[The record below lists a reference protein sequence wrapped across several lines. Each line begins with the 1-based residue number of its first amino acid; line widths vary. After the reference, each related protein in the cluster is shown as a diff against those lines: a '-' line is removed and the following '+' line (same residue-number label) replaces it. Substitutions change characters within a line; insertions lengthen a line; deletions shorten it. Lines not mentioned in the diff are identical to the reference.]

1 VSKWFCYALIA
12 IFLIILISFLS
23 YAVLLGNEMAL
34 RFLPTVL
41 GLAFT
46 FFIFIVFFD
55 LREKLEWKSV
65 ENKVKKSIG
74 SQLLRIFGELLYL
87 CGLEEHYL
95 SLDDRLLMN
104 YKNRLE
110 QLSTSKVELD
120 SIAEE
125 LSKNKE
131 LANDYATFF
140 ESRIHLLR
148 DTEDRY
154 WKFLS
159 PEFHTSL
166 MEIQGGLWELWRA
179 LSIIP
184 LMKHFRERREARYE
198 SLSNSVAKVAKGIA
212 KIRESGLDIGF

>member
-1 VSKWFCYALIA
+1 MSKWFCYALIA

-65 ENKVKKSIG
+65 DDKVKKSIG

-95 SLDDRLLMN
+95 SLDDKLLIN
-104 YKNRLE
+104 YKKRLE

-140 ESRIHLLR
+140 ESRIQLLR

-154 WKFLS
+154 WRFLS
-159 PEFHTSL
+159 PEFHASL
-166 MEIQGGLWELWRA
+166 MEIQGGIWELWRA
-179 LSIIP
+179 LLVIP
-184 LMKHFRERREARYE
+184 LMRDFREGREGRYE

-212 KIRESGLDIGF
+212 KIRESGLDVGF